1 MLVVCTDVFAYI
13 CMYVCMFVCV
23 IYMLLWEPY
32 FGSMNDSSVWKISE
46 TVSGFKKLGKP
57 LKSTDIS

>member
-1 MLVVCTDVFAYI
+1 
-13 CMYVCMFVCV
+13 
-23 IYMLLWEPY
+23 MLLWEPY